1 MKVKVQAVRGAFL
14 NLFEPKTVGGEGEP
28 RYSGAFVI
36 EPGSANAK
44 ALREALAAVA
54 KDKWG
59 AKADGILKDL
69 KSKGRVCYREEPLSK
84 DGEVYDG
91 FEDMHSL
98 NASNKA
104 RPLVLDRDKSPLT
117 AADGKP
123 YSGSYMNA
131 SLELWAQDN
140 QYGKRIN
147 ATLKGVQF
155 VRDGD
160 AFGGGAPASPDDF
173 DDLGVTEEET
183 ADDLAG

>member
-1 MKVKVQAVRGAFL
+1 MKVKISNVRGAFL
-14 NLFEPKTVGGEGEP
+14 NLFEAKTVGGEGDP

-36 EPGSANAK
+36 EPRSANAK
-44 ALREALAAVA
+44 ALAAGLVEVA

-59 AKADGILKDL
+59 DKADVVLKDL
-69 KSKGRVCYREEPLSK
+69 KAKGRVCFKEAPLAK

-91 FEDMHSL
+91 FEGMFSL
-98 NASNKA
+98 NASNKS
-104 RPLVLDRDKSPLT
+104 RPLVLDRDKSPLS

-123 YSGSYMNA
+123 YSGSYMNV

-147 ATLKGVQF
+147 ATLKGAQF
-155 VRDGD
+155 VADGD

-173 DDLGVTEEET
+173 DDLGIPEEG
-183 ADDLAG
+183 DDIAA

>member
-1 MKVKVQAVRGAFL
+1 MKVALKNVRLSFP

-28 RYSGAFVI
+28 RYSAAFVI
-36 EPGSANAK
+36 EPGSENAK
-44 ALREALAAVA
+44 ALATAVLAVA
-54 KDKWG
+54 KEKWG
-59 AKADGILKDL
+59 AKSDGILKDL
-69 KSKGRVCYREEPLSK
+69 KGKGRVTYREEPLSK

-91 FEDMHSL
+91 FEGMHSL

-104 RPLVLDRDKSPLT
+104 RPLVIDRDKAPLT

-123 YSGSYMNA
+123 YGGCFVNA
-131 SLELWAQDN
+131 SVELWAQDN

-160 AFGGGAPASPDDF
+160 AFGGGAPASADEF
-173 DDLGVTEEET
+173 DDLGVEEE
-183 ADDLAG
+183 ADLAG

>member
-1 MKVKVQAVRGAFL
+1 MKVKIAAVRGAFL
-14 NLFEPKTVGGEGEP
+14 SLFEAKTVGGEGEP

-36 EPGSANAK
+36 EPGTANAK
-44 ALREALAAVA
+44 TLAQALTAVA
-54 KDKWG
+54 KEKWG

-69 KSKGRVCYREEPLSK
+69 KAKGRVAYREEPLSK

-91 FEDMHSL
+91 FEGMHSL

-104 RPLVLDRDKSPLT
+104 RPLILDRDKSYLS
-117 AADGKP
+117 AADGRP
-123 YSGSYMNA
+123 YSGCYVNV

-173 DDLGVTEEET
+173 DDLGVEEEET
-183 ADDLAG
+183 ADLAG

>member
-1 MKVKVQAVRGAFL
+1 MKVVLKQSVRGAFL
-14 NLFEPKTVGGEGEP
+14 NMFEAKTVGGEGEP
-28 RYSGAFVI
+28 RYSGAFPI
-36 EPGSANAK
+36 EPGSENAK
-44 ALREALAAVA
+44 ALAAALVAVA

-59 AKADGILKDL
+59 AKGDAILKEL
-69 KSKGRVCYREEPLSK
+69 KAKGRVCYKEEALSK

-91 FEDMHSL
+91 FEGMHSL

-104 RPLVLDRDKSPLT
+104 RPLVVDRDKTPLT

-123 YSGSYMNA
+123 YSGSYMYL

-155 VRDGD
+155 HKDGD
-160 AFGGGAPASPDDF
+160 AFGGGAPASADDF
-173 DDLGVTEEET
+173 EDLGVEAEV
-183 ADDLAG
+183 DLAGG

>member
-1 MKVKVQAVRGAFL
+1 MKVLIKDVRGAFL
-14 NLFEPKTVGGEGEP
+14 SLFEAKTVGGEGDP
-28 RYSGAFVI
+28 RYSGAFVV
-36 EPGSANAK
+36 EQGSANAK
-44 ALREALAAVA
+44 ALAAALVAVA
-54 KDKWG
+54 KEKWA
-59 AKADGILKDL
+59 AKADGVLKDL

-84 DGEVYDG
+84 DGEVYEG
-91 FEDMHSL
+91 FEGMHSL

-104 RPLVLDRDKSPLT
+104 RPLVLDRDKTPLT

-123 YSGSYMNA
+123 YSGSYMNV

-160 AFGGGAPASPDDF
+160 SFGGGAPASPDDF
-173 DDLGVTEEET
+173 EDLAVGE
-183 ADDLAG
+183 DDLAG

>member
-1 MKVKVQAVRGAFL
+1 MKVKIADVRGAFL
-14 NLFEPKTVGGEGEP
+14 NLFEAKAVNGEGEP

-36 EPGSANAK
+36 APGSANAK
-44 ALREALAAVA
+44 ALADGLKAVA
-54 KDKWG
+54 KEKWG
-59 AKADGILKDL
+59 AKADAILEEL
-69 KSKGRVCYREEPLSK
+69 KKKGRVCYKEEALSK

-91 FEDMHSL
+91 FEGMHSL

-104 RPLVLDRDKSPLT
+104 RPLILDRDKTPLT
-117 AADGKP
+117 AADGRP
-123 YSGSYMNA
+123 YSGSFMNV

-140 QYGKRIN
+140 SFGKRIN

-173 DDLGVTEEET
+173 DDLGVDEEAES
-183 ADDLAG
+183 LAG

>member
-1 MKVKVQAVRGAFL
+1 MKVILSAVRGAFL
-14 NLFEPKTVGGEGEP
+14 NLFEAKTVGGEGEP

-36 EPGSANAK
+36 EPGTSNAK
-44 ALREALAAVA
+44 TLSQALTAVA
-54 KDKWG
+54 KEKWG
-59 AKADGILKDL
+59 AKADTVLAELK
-69 KSKGRVCYREEPLSK
+69 KKGRVCYKEAPLTNS

-91 FEDMHSL
+91 FDGMHAL

-104 RPLVLDRDKSPLT
+104 RPLVLDRDKSPLS
-117 AADGKP
+117 AADGRP
-123 YSGSYMNA
+123 YSGSFMNV

-140 QYGKRIN
+140 QYGRRIN

-173 DDLGVTEEET
+173 DDLGVEEGEES
-183 ADDLAG
+183 LAG

>member
-1 MKVKVQAVRGAFL
+1 MKVSVTSVRLGFPA
-14 NLFEPKTVGGEGEP
+14 LFEPKAVAGSDEP
-28 RYSGAFVI
+28 RYSAAFPI

-44 ALREALAAVA
+44 ACAAALIATA
-54 KDKWG
+54 KEKWG
-59 AKADGILKDL
+59 AKADGILKEL
-69 KSKGRVCYREEPLSK
+69 KAKGRVCYREDPLSK

-91 FEDMHSL
+91 FEGMHTL

-104 RPLVLDRDKSPLT
+104 RPLVIDRMKQPLT

-123 YSGSYMNA
+123 YGGCYVNA
-131 SLELWAQDN
+131 SVEFWAQDN

-147 ATLKGVQF
+147 ASLKGVQF
-155 VRDGD
+155 VKDGD

-173 DDLGVTEEET
+173 DDLGVEET

>member
-1 MKVKVQAVRGAFL
+1 MKVKIANVRLAFAS
-14 NLFEPKTVGGEGEP
+14 LFEAKTVGGEGEP
-28 RYSGAFVI
+28 RYSAAFPV

-44 ALREALAAVA
+44 TLAAALTAVA
-54 KDKWG
+54 KEKWG
-59 AKADGILKDL
+59 AKADGILGEL
-69 KSKGRVCYREEPLSK
+69 KKKGRVCYREEPLANGN
-84 DGEVYDG
+84 GEVYDG
-91 FEDMHSL
+91 FEGMHAL

-104 RPLVLDRDKSPLT
+104 RPLTLDRDKTPLT

-123 YSGSYMNA
+123 YSGCYVNV

-155 VRDGD
+155 YKDGD

-173 DDLGVTEEET
+173 DDLGVDEEEES
-183 ADDLAG
+183 LAG

>member
-1 MKVKVQAVRGAFL
+1 MKVKVAAVRGAFL

-44 ALREALAAVA
+44 ALKDALVAVA

-59 AKADGILKDL
+59 AKADGVLKDL

-123 YSGSYMNA
+123 YSGSYMNV

-160 AFGGGAPASPDDF
+160 AFGGGAPASADDF
-173 DDLGVTEEET
+173 DDLGVSEDET

>member
-1 MKVKVQAVRGAFL
+1 MKVKIQAVRGAFL
-14 NLFEPKTVGGEGEP
+14 NLFEAKTVGGEGEP
-28 RYSGAFVI
+28 RYSGAFIV
-36 EPGSANAK
+36 EPGTANAK
-44 ALREALAAVA
+44 ALREALVAVA

-69 KSKGRVCYREEPLSK
+69 KGKGRVCYREEPLSK

-91 FEDMHSL
+91 FEGMHSL

-104 RPLVLDRDKSPLT
+104 RPLILDRDKSQLT
-117 AADGKP
+117 AADGRP
-123 YSGSYMNA
+123 YSGSFVNV

-173 DDLGVTEEET
+173 DDLGVDEEES
-183 ADDLAG
+183 LAG

>member
-1 MKVKVQAVRGAFL
+1 MQVKISNVRGAFL
-14 NLFEPKTVGGEGEP
+14 HLFEAKTVGGEGDP
-28 RYSGAFVI
+28 RYSGAFII

-44 ALREALAAVA
+44 ALAAALVAVA

-91 FEDMHSL
+91 FEGMHSL
-98 NASNKA
+98 NAANKA
-104 RPLVLDRDKSPLT
+104 RPLVLDRLKEPLT

-123 YSGSYMNA
+123 YGGCYVNA
-131 SLELWAQDN
+131 SIEVWAQDN
-140 QYGKRIN
+140 QYGKRVN

-160 AFGGGAPASPDDF
+160 AFGGGAPASPNDF
-173 DDLGVTEEET
+173 DDLGVEEE
-183 ADDLAG
+183 DNLAG